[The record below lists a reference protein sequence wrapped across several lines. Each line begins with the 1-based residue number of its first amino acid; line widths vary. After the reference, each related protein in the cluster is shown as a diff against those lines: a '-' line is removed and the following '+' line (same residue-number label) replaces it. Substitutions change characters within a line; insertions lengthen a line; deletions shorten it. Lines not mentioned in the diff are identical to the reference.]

1 MEHRLLKILSR
12 FDIATWKRCRLFVQM
27 ELSGNRP
34 IEIYDYLMKTKS
46 KTQKWEIDNIYSHT
60 LKELSTKS
68 FQNELSRLTH
78 AVESFLSYEE
88 LKQETQYKDLLLR
101 QYYLRHGDHK
111 SWEANF
117 HKAISRYNKQEHIS
131 FMDQYDLI
139 RVLHQAYFNTHP
151 IKKAYVIDILEQL
164 KQTTESSLSAYQSY
178 IDLILHHENSISQ
191 NPQSILPIADKS
203 PFNIEFFESISQ
215 LQLSYSEE
223 LMTEV
228 MSAIDGLDG
237 NADPEIVIV
246 SLGLITEMLFKETGT
261 HGLSDT
267 TSQIASI
274 MLKELNWME
283 QANITITS
291 NKIYRLVTFLAYV
304 DNTKQMIEILD
315 RYKVS
320 MSHEP
325 YYQLSE
331 ALLMMSEG
339 DFSKAISHLNKIE
352 SLSIQLKR
360 TIRNQL
366 IRAYSMHY
374 EQVDFCLDEIQK
386 FKKWVRNHRNL
397 MSTKTELGL
406 IRSMDV
412 LSDILKNKPVEGILK
427 KFGENQPLSGRMWLL
442 KEVIK
447 RYRIDTSL
455 SKNRS

>member
-1 MEHRLLKILSR
+1 MHHRLLKILSR

-191 NPQSILPIADKS
+191 DPQSVLPISDKS
-203 PFNIEFFESISQ
+203 PLNQEFFDSIKQ
-215 LQLSYSEE
+215 LQLSYCEE
-223 LMTEV
+223 LMMEV
-228 MSAIDGLDG
+228 ISAIDGLDG
-237 NADPEIVIV
+237 TADPEIVIV
-246 SLGLITEMLFKETGT
+246 SLGLITEILFKEAGI
-261 HGLSDT
+261 HGLSET
-267 TSQIASI
+267 TSKITI
-274 MLKELNWME
+274 VMLKELDAME
-283 QANITITS
+283 RANITITS
-291 NKIYRLVTFLAYV
+291 NKIYRLITFLAYV
-304 DNTKQMIEILD
+304 DNTEQMIEILA
-315 RYKVS
+315 RYHVS

-331 ALLMMSEG
+331 ALLMITQG

-352 SLSIQLKR
+352 LVSIQLKR
-360 TIRNQL
+360 TTRNQL

-374 EQVDFCLDEIQK
+374 DQVDFCLDEIQK
-386 FKKWVRNHRNL
+386 FKKWIQNNRQL
-397 MSTKTELGL
+397 MSDRVEIGL
-406 IRSMDV
+406 IRSMNI
-412 LSDILKNKPVEGILK
+412 LSDILKNKPVDGILNNIREDK
-427 KFGENQPLSGRMWLL
+427 PLSGRMWLL
-442 KEVIK
+442 KEVKK
-447 RYRIDTSL
+447 RYRVDASL
-455 SKNRS
+455 SQNS

>member
-1 MEHRLLKILSR
+1 
-12 FDIATWKRCRLFVQM
+12 M

-191 NPQSILPIADKS
+191 DPQSVLPISDKS
-203 PFNIEFFESISQ
+203 PLNQEFFDSIKQ
-215 LQLSYSEE
+215 LQLSYCEE
-223 LMTEV
+223 LMMEV
-228 MSAIDGLDG
+228 ISAIDGLDG
-237 NADPEIVIV
+237 TADPEIVIV
-246 SLGLITEMLFKETGT
+246 SLGLITEILFKEAGI
-261 HGLSDT
+261 HGLSET
-267 TSQIASI
+267 TSKITI
-274 MLKELNWME
+274 VMLKELDAME
-283 QANITITS
+283 RANITITS
-291 NKIYRLVTFLAYV
+291 NKIYRLITFLAYV
-304 DNTKQMIEILD
+304 DNTEQMIEILA
-315 RYKVS
+315 RYHVS

-331 ALLMMSEG
+331 ALLMITQG

-352 SLSIQLKR
+352 LVSVQLKR
-360 TIRNQL
+360 TTRNQL

-374 EQVDFCLDEIQK
+374 DQVDFCLDEIQK
-386 FKKWVRNHRNL
+386 FKKWIQNNRQL
-397 MSTKTELGL
+397 MSDRVEIGL
-406 IRSMDV
+406 IRSMNI
-412 LSDILKNKPVEGILK
+412 LSDILKNKPVDGILNNIREDK
-427 KFGENQPLSGRMWLL
+427 PLSGRMWLL
-442 KEVIK
+442 KEVKK
-447 RYRIDTSL
+447 RYRVDASL
-455 SKNRS
+455 SQNS

>member
-46 KTQKWEIDNIYSHT
+46 KTQKWEIDMIYSQT
-60 LKELSTKS
+60 LKELSKKS
-68 FQNELSRLTH
+68 FQNELSRLTY
-78 AVESFLSYEE
+78 AVENFISYQEFKEE
-88 LKQETQYKDLLLR
+88 NQYQDLLLR
-101 QYYLRHGDHK
+101 QYYLRRGDHK

-191 NPQSILPIADKS
+191 DPQSVLPISDKS
-203 PFNIEFFESISQ
+203 PLNQEFFDSIKQ
-215 LQLSYSEE
+215 LQLSYCEE
-223 LMTEV
+223 LMMEV
-228 MSAIDGLDG
+228 ISAIDGLDG
-237 NADPEIVIV
+237 TADPEVVIV
-246 SLGLITEMLFKETGT
+246 SLGLITEILFKEAGI
-261 HGLSDT
+261 HGLSET
-267 TSQIASI
+267 TSKITI
-274 MLKELNWME
+274 VMLKELDAME
-283 QANITITS
+283 RANITITS
-291 NKIYRLVTFLAYV
+291 NKIYRLITFLAYV
-304 DNTKQMIEILD
+304 DNTEQMIEILA
-315 RYKVS
+315 RYHVS

-331 ALLMMSEG
+331 ALLMITQG

-352 SLSIQLKR
+352 LVSVQLKR
-360 TIRNQL
+360 TTRNQL

-374 EQVDFCLDEIQK
+374 DQVDFCLDEIQK
-386 FKKWVRNHRNL
+386 FKKWIQNNRQL
-397 MSTKTELGL
+397 MSDRVEIGL
-406 IRSMDV
+406 IRSMNI
-412 LSDILKNKPVEGILK
+412 LSDILKNKPVDGILNNIREDK
-427 KFGENQPLSGRMWLL
+427 PLSGRMWLL
-442 KEVIK
+442 KEVKK
-447 RYRIDTSL
+447 RYRVDASL
-455 SKNRS
+455 SQNS